1 MKCAKLFALLLA
13 CSMLFCLAACDS
25 QKAAPSVP
33 DTSATMSP
41 DTDPVEASSGEP
53 AETSSMEPAEASSG
67 ETVDAKNTRLVEY
80 QFALQQIAFEH
91 IYPDGRDTGFD
102 SAYGSIEDN
111 QFALFDVNGDGED
124 ELIVRFTT
132 APMAGNVE
140 AIYAFQQTDGT
151 LKELLTASP
160 NLTYYANGIIKE
172 DWSHGSELAGE
183 DYWPYTLYQYNATT
197 GSFEELAQVN
207 MWSKAVDTV
216 DFKGDPYPDDI
227 DAEGAGT
234 VFILGV
240 ADEVKTVSKS
250 DYEQWLA
257 KTMGNPA
264 QLDIPYQALSE
275 ESIEAVY

>member
-1 MKCAKLFALLLA
+1 MKSILKIFVVLLL
-13 CSMLFCLAACDS
+13 CLTLAACQEKTDPPAVS
-25 QKAAPSVP
+25 VPTSEATASMIPDAAPSELP
-33 DTSATMSP
+33 S
-41 DTDPVEASSGEP
+41 EEP
-53 AETSSMEPAEASSG
+53 AETKNERLAEYRS
-67 ETVDAKNTRLVEY
+67 
-80 QFALQQIAFEH
+80 ALRQIVSEH
-91 IYPDGRDTGFD
+91 VYPDGTDTGFD
-102 SAYGSIEDN
+102 SAYGSMEDN
-111 QFALFDVNGDGED
+111 RFALYDVNGDGVD

-132 APMAGNVE
+132 APMAGNTE
-140 AIYAFQQTDGT
+140 TIYTFQQADGT

-160 NLTYYANGIIKE
+160 NLTYYEGGIIKE

-183 DYWPYTLYQYNATT
+183 DYWPYTLYQYNAAE

-234 VFILGV
+234 VFLLGI

-257 KTMGNPA
+257 DTMGDPA
-264 QLDIPYQALSE
+264 ELDIPYQALSE
-275 ESIEAVY
+275 ENIEALN

>member
-1 MKCAKLFALLLA
+1 MKSILKIFVVLLL
-13 CSMLFCLAACDS
+13 CLTLAACQEKTD
-25 QKAAPSVP
+25 PPTVSVP
-33 DTSATMSP
+33 TSEATASVTP
-41 DTDPVEASSGEP
+41 DTTPSELPSGEP
-53 AETSSMEPAEASSG
+53 AETSSVEPDE
-67 ETVDAKNTRLVEY
+67 VKNEGLAEY

-132 APMAGNVE
+132 APMAGNTE
-140 AIYAFQQTDGT
+140 TIYAFQQTDGT

-183 DYWPYTLYQYNATT
+183 GYWPYTLYQYNAAE
-197 GSFEELAQVN
+197 GNFEELAQVN

-216 DFKGDPYPDDI
+216 DFKGDPYPDEI
-227 DAEGAGT
+227 DTEGAGT
-234 VFILGV
+234 VFILGI

-250 DYEQWLA
+250 DYEKWLTD
-257 KTMGNPA
+257 TMGDPSELN
-264 QLDIPYQALSE
+264 IPYQALSE
-275 ESIEAVY
+275 ENIGALN